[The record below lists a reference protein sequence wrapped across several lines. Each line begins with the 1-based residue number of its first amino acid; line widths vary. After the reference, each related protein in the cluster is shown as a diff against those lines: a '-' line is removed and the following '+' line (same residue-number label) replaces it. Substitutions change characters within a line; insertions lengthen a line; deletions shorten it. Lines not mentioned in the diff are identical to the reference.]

1 MATAAIERRWEVG
14 VLKAIGLRQGHLYR
28 MFAAEAVALTV
39 SGGLLG
45 GGMGYLLAY
54 LFVAQ
59 AAILMEMPVVFTMPW
74 VTLAAT
80 FAICV
85 LAGLVASWIPT
96 RRLLGRPVA
105 EILRGA

>member
-1 MATAAIERRWEVG
+1 
-14 VLKAIGLRQGHLYR
+14 
-28 MFAAEAVALTV
+28 VALTV

-45 GGMGYLLAY
+45 SGMGYLLAY

-59 AAILMEMPVVFTMPW
+59 AAILMEMPIVFTAPW
-74 VTLAAT
+74 LTFAAT

-85 LAGLVASWIPT
+85 LAGLVASWLPT